1 MQWVGDLFAAHLVD
15 TLIMPG
21 FFKCFRPAL
30 YAALLAFASCVVA
43 EPDEQQLGAPS
54 YPIGTARSAMS
65 QPYRVGSWSAME
77 QVPGFVHGKVARG
90 GSSVP
95 LLRAEREPEIRY
107 RYDGVDYTLDDYLQR
122 RRVTALLILK
132 DGRILVERYRY
143 QRNEAARFLSFSM
156 AKSITGLLIGI
167 AHDKGLIASLDDPA
181 EKYLPQL
188 KGAEYGA
195 SSIRHLLR
203 MSSGM
208 QFTEVYNGRDDSAR
222 LNAVLLTSRPG
233 FLEFARSF
241 TRRNDPSGEKFNY
254 ASIESLLLGR
264 ILESASGRSVTD
276 LTSEWIWRPLGAE
289 QDAAWRLDAEGREG
303 THAFFNA
310 TLRDWGRLGLMMAAD
325 GAWNGKQIV
334 PRGYLIDATDVARQP
349 PAFVPGV
356 ATPSLGYGYQVW
368 LWPLRSRTFILQGV
382 YGQAMLVQP
391 ESGIVVVQTAVFE
404 QPSGRGDPAPTRE
417 RGAFLSGAL
426 RSLGGRMDA
435 F

>member
-1 MQWVGDLFAAHLVD
+1 MFSARLGDA
-15 TLIMPG
+15 LIVPG
-21 FFKCFRPAL
+21 FFKRLRPAL
-30 YAALLAFASCVVA
+30 LAALLVFAPTVVA
-43 EPDEQQLGAPS
+43 EPDELRLGAPS

-77 QVPGFVHGKVARG
+77 QVPGFVHRKVTRG
-90 GSSVP
+90 DSSVP
-95 LLRAEREPEIRY
+95 LLRAEREPDIRY
-107 RYDGVDYTLDDYLQR
+107 RYDGVDYTLDDYLER

-143 QRNEAARFLSFSM
+143 QRTEDARFVSFSM
-156 AKSITGLLIGI
+156 AKTVTGLLVGI
-167 AHDKGLIASLDDPA
+167 ALDKGLIATLDDPA
-181 EKYLPQL
+181 EKFLPQL

-222 LNAVLLTSRPG
+222 LNAALLTSRPG

-241 TRRNDPSGEKFNY
+241 TRRNHPSGEKFNY
-254 ASIESLLLGR
+254 ASIESVLLGR
-264 ILESASGRSVTD
+264 ILESATGRSVTD
-276 LTSEWIWRPLGAE
+276 LTSDWIWQRLGAE

-303 THAFFNA
+303 THGFFNA

-325 GAWNGKQIV
+325 GAWNGRQIV
-334 PRGYLIDATDVARQP
+334 PREYLIDATDVSRQP
-349 PAFVPGV
+349 PAFAPGV

-368 LWPLRSRTFILQGV
+368 LWPLRARTFMLQGV

-404 QPSGRGDPAPTRE
+404 QPSGRADPAPTRE